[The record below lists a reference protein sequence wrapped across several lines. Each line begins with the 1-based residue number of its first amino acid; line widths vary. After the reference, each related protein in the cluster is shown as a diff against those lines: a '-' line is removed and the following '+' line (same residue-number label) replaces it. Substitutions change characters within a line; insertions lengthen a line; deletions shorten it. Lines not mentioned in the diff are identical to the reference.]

1 MNCYWFLLFKKGAAY
16 KCYCTKLRLDLI
28 RKNAVKHGEIPRY
41 DNKCRHL
48 TEKEILGKT
57 AERVPYVIRFKVRKH
72 SIFWSWVE
80 DLSYLGMQKFK
91 DTLGICFVL
100 KLSKVFLLLFKDLI
114 TLCKHITFTLITKFK
129 SKRSLS
135 YLSLNWIKNLKCG
148 LTY

>member
-1 MNCYWFLLFKKGAAY
+1 MNCYWFLLLKKGAAY

-48 TEKEILGKT
+48 TEKEILAKT

-80 DLSYLGMQKFK
+80 DLSYLGIQKFK

-100 KLSKVFLLLFKDLI
+100 KLSKVFLLLFKHLI
-114 TLCKHITFTLITKFK
+114 SLCKDITFTLITKFK
-129 SKRSLS
+129 STKVSELFICK
-135 YLSLNWIKNLKCG
+135 LNKKLKCG
-148 LTY
+148 L